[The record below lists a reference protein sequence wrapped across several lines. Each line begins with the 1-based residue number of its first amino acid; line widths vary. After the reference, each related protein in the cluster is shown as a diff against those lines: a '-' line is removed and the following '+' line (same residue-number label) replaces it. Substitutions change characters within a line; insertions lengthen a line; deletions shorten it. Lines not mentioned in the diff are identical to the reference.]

1 MLIPTQQ
8 RDLDSGSRQSGARGE
23 WDPPDVTHQ
32 KQLPSSA
39 TLPADEALA
48 AAKVFTFGRTG
59 GAVAWAPSPMGDAM
73 AWRALLLAKPQSPA
87 LTLCSHFREI
97 VHDEFKLKVKSQHKL
112 ESQ

>member
-1 MLIPTQQ
+1 MDP
-8 RDLDSGSRQSGARGE
+8 SRARQEGIGTPR
-23 WDPPDVTHQ
+23 WLCGPRATPHQ
-32 KQLPSSA
+32 KQLSSSG

-48 AAKVFTFGRTG
+48 AAEVFTFGRTR
-59 GAVAWAPSPMGDAM
+59 GALAWAPSPKGGAV
-73 AWRALLLAKPQSPA
+73 ACPALLLAKPQPPA